1 MAGLKAKPPRMK
13 YDQLESTS
21 AENQVDKKVM
31 LKKL

>member
-13 YDQLESTS
+13 CDQLENTS
-21 AENQVDKKVM
+21 AENQVDKKIM